1 MATRSEVEQFLGQFK
16 VKLDIWGIFFLD
28 NREKNKQTMAQ
39 MNFRPLD
46 RLNVVKS
53 IEVEDYSEGP
63 IKDELNGFGEMWV
76 FGKDVEGQE
85 IYIKITLGRPGS
97 NTICISFHIAEYP
110 MQYPFKEGKEEC
122 LC

>member
-1 MATRSEVEQFLGQFK
+1 MATRNEVEQFLDQFK

-28 NREKNKQTMAQ
+28 NREKNKETMSFL
-39 MNFRPLD
+39 NFRNMD

-63 IKDELNGFGEMWV
+63 IKDQLNGFGEMWV
-76 FGKDVEGQE
+76 FGKDVAGQE

-97 NTICISFHIAEYP
+97 STICISFHIAEHP
-110 MQYPFKEGKEEC
+110 IQYLYK
-122 LC
+122 

>member
-1 MATRSEVEQFLGQFK
+1 MATRGEVELFLDQFK

-39 MNFRPLD
+39 MNFRHFD

-76 FGKDVEGQE
+76 FGKDVEGKE
-85 IYIKITLGRPGS
+85 IYIKITLGHPGTS
-97 NTICISFHIAEYP
+97 TICISFHIAEHQ
-110 MQYPFKEGKEEC
+110 MTRPFKK
-122 LC
+122 

>member
-1 MATRSEVEQFLGQFK
+1 MATRNEVEQFLDQFK

-28 NREKNKQTMAQ
+28 NREKNKETMSFL
-39 MNFRPLD
+39 NFRNMD

-63 IKDELNGFGEMWV
+63 IKDQLNGFGEMWV
-76 FGKDVEGQE
+76 FGKDVAGQE

-97 NTICISFHIAEYP
+97 NTICISFHIAEHPILYL
-110 MQYPFKEGKEEC
+110 YK
-122 LC
+122 

>member
-1 MATRSEVEQFLGQFK
+1 MATRNEVEQFLDQFK

-28 NREKNKQTMAQ
+28 NREKNKETMSFL
-39 MNFRPLD
+39 NFRNMD

-63 IKDELNGFGEMWV
+63 IKDQLNGFGEMWV
-76 FGKDVEGQE
+76 FGKDVAGQK

-97 NTICISFHIAEYP
+97 STICISFHIAEHP
-110 MQYPFKEGKEEC
+110 IQYLYK
-122 LC
+122 